1 MPSPLDWHRL
11 KYLLLAIRYTAD
23 QKMAVLRHRKS
34 QFLYKDAQNRPI
46 NPFYIEKIENMNFFV
61 FLKNDHF
68 WDRLDGN
75 GQKSP
80 EKAPKTPGMTLIYL
94 KTLKII
100 DFRTKI
106 IG

>member
-1 MPSPLDWHRL
+1 
-11 KYLLLAIRYTAD
+11 
-23 QKMAVLRHRKS
+23 MAVLRHRKS

-61 FLKNDHF
+61 FLKNYHF

-75 GQKSP
+75 SQKSP
-80 EKAPKTPGMTLIYL
+80 KKAPKTPGMTLIYL

>member
-1 MPSPLDWHRL
+1 
-11 KYLLLAIRYTAD
+11 
-23 QKMAVLRHRKS
+23 
-34 QFLYKDAQNRPI
+34 
-46 NPFYIEKIENMNFFV
+46 MNFFV

-75 GQKSP
+75 SQKSP

-94 KTLKII
+94 KTLEII

>member
-1 MPSPLDWHRL
+1 MNLYTKMPRPGHS
-11 KYLLLAIRYTAD
+11 T
-23 QKMAVLRHRKS
+23 
-34 QFLYKDAQNRPI
+34 QFMT
-46 NPFYIEKIENMNFFV
+46 KIENMNFFV

>member
-1 MPSPLDWHRL
+1 MLVLDGPKSPKYCKLAQARPFNPLL
-11 KYLLLAIRYTAD
+11 K
-23 QKMAVLRHRKS
+23 KK
-34 QFLYKDAQNRPI
+34 
-46 NPFYIEKIENMNFFV
+46 IEKIDFFV

-68 WDRLDGN
+68 LDRLGEN

-80 EKAPKTPGMTLIYL
+80 QKAPKTPGMTLIYL

-100 DFRTKI
+100 DFRDKI

>member
-1 MPSPLDWHRL
+1 
-11 KYLLLAIRYTAD
+11 
-23 QKMAVLRHRKS
+23 
-34 QFLYKDAQNRPI
+34 
-46 NPFYIEKIENMNFFV
+46 MNFFV

-80 EKAPKTPGMTLIYL
+80 KKDQKTLGMTLIYL

-100 DFRTKI
+100 DFGTKI
-106 IG
+106 TG